1 MIETILWG
9 IAVIA
14 PGALVAIILHEVAH
28 GWAAHALGDPTAKL
42 RGRLSLNPARHVD
55 PFGTVAL
62 PLILFAFQMLTIGRV
77 EFLFGWAKP
86 VPVDPRHFRRP
97 RQDMALVAAAGPGI
111 NLVLG
116 LVCAVGFLLL
126 FRLGDP
132 TAGYLVDV
140 LRFAIVINVLLML
153 FNLIPVPP
161 LDGGRILVGL
171 LPVEAARALARLEQA
186 GLALVLLG
194 LFVLPLAARELGL
207 RVDPIGAVLLPGLA
221 WVSGL
226 LLTTASLALTLIGL

>member
-1 MIETILWG
+1 MISSILWG

-28 GWAAHALGDPTAKL
+28 GWAANALGDPTARL
-42 RGRLSLNPARHVD
+42 RGRLSLNPVRHVD
-55 PFGTVAL
+55 PFGTIAL
-62 PLILFAFQMLTIGRV
+62 PLMLFGFQMLTIGRI

-97 RQDMALVAAAGPGI
+97 RQDMALVAAAGPAI

-116 LVCAVGFLLL
+116 FLCALGFLLL
-126 FRLGDP
+126 LRFGDP
-132 TAGYLVDV
+132 TGGYLFET

-161 LDGGRILVGL
+161 LDGGRILVGV
-171 LPVEAARALARLEQA
+171 LPIEAARRVARLEQA
-186 GLALVLLG
+186 GLMIVLLG
-194 LFVLPLAARELGL
+194 LFVAPPLLRELGI
-207 RVDPIGAVLLPGLA
+207 RFDPVGSVLLPALA

-226 LLTTASLALTLIGL
+226 LLTTASLALALIGL

>member
-42 RGRLSLNPARHVD
+42 HGRLSLNPVRHVD
-55 PFGTVAL
+55 PFGTIAL
-62 PLILFAFQMLTIGRV
+62 PLMLFAFQMLTIGRI

-86 VPVDPRHFRRP
+86 VPVDTRYFRRP
-97 RQDMALVAAAGPGI
+97 RQDMALVAAAGPAMNLALAFAIAAMGHLVDLPPRPVGIFLAEMIIFAVQI
-111 NLVLG
+111 NL
-116 LVCAVGFLLL
+116 
-126 FRLGDP
+126 
-132 TAGYLVDV
+132 
-140 LRFAIVINVLLML
+140 LLML

-171 LPVEAARALARLEQA
+171 LPLGPARALARLEHA
-186 GLALVLLG
+186 GIFIVLFG
-194 LFVLPLAARELGL
+194 LFVVPAIL
-207 RVDPIGAVLLPGLA
+207 RQAGIPSDPIGQWLLPPLFWLRRLVFTAVGL
-221 WVSGL
+221 
-226 LLTTASLALTLIGL
+226 

>member
-1 MIETILWG
+1 VIETILWG

-14 PGALVAIILHEVAH
+14 PGALIAIILHEVAH
-28 GWAAHALGDPTAKL
+28 GWAAQALGDPTAKL

-62 PLILFAFQMLTIGRV
+62 PLILFAFQMLTIGRI
-77 EFLFGWAKP
+77 EFLFGWARP

-97 RQDMALVAAAGPGI
+97 RQDMALVAAAGPAI
-111 NLVLG
+111 NLALG
-116 LVCAVGFLLL
+116 FVFALAFLLL
-126 FRLGDP
+126 LRFGDP
-132 TAGYLVDV
+132 TAGYLVDA

-161 LDGGRILVGL
+161 LDGGRILVGI
-171 LPVEAARALARLEQA
+171 LPIEAARALARLEQA

-207 RVDPIGAVLLPGLA
+207 RFDPIGAVLLPGLA

-226 LLTTASLALTLIGL
+226 LLTMASLALTLIGL

>member
-1 MIETILWG
+1 MIEAILRG
-9 IAVIA
+9 VAVIA

-42 RGRLSLNPARHVD
+42 RGRLSLNPARHID
-55 PFGTVAL
+55 PFGTIAL
-62 PLILFAFQMLTIGRV
+62 PLILFAFQMLTIGRI
-77 EFLFGWAKP
+77 EFLFGWARP
-86 VPVDPRHFRRP
+86 VPVDTRYFRRP

-116 LVCAVGFLLL
+116 FLCALGFLLI
-126 FRLGDP
+126 FRFGDP
-132 TAGYLVDV
+132 TAGYLVDT

-161 LDGGRILVGL
+161 LDGGRILVGM
-171 LPVEAARALARLEQA
+171 LPIEAARRVARLEQA
-186 GLALVLLG
+186 GLMIVLLG
-194 LFVLPLAARELGL
+194 LFVLPPMLRELGI
-207 RVDPIGAVLLPGLA
+207 RFDPIGAVLLPGLA

-226 LLTTASLALTLIGL
+226 LLTMASLALTLIGL